1 VAETDTATPQEKP
14 KRKPPKRK
22 QVEETARR
30 YFAAL
35 QARDAQAMAAC
46 WSEDGIED
54 IVPLRV
60 MRGPQEVQ
68 EFFSGLFAA
77 LPDAETTV
85 HNVVASDRQAAV
97 EWRTVGT
104 FTGSPFEGVE
114 ATGGRLELRGLDLL
128 EIEDDLIL
136 KNTAYYDGAA
146 FMRQLGMLPPQDSG
160 PERAMKKAFN
170 AGTKVKHK
178 IADKR
183 GSR

>member
-1 VAETDTATPQEKP
+1 VAETAAQDTPQS
-14 KRKPPKRK
+14 KRRPPKRE

-35 QARDAQAMAAC
+35 QARDPDAMAAC
-46 WSEDGIED
+46 WSEDGVED

-60 MRGPQEVQ
+60 MRGPGEVR
-68 EFFSGLFAA
+68 EFFAGLFAA

-85 HNVVASDRQAAV
+85 HNVVASERQAAV

-104 FTGSPFEGVE
+104 FTGAPFEGVA

-128 EIEDDLIL
+128 EIEEARIL

-146 FMRQLGMLPPQDSG
+146 FMRQLGLLPPQDSG
-160 PERAMKKAFN
+160 PERAIKSAFN
-170 AGTKVKHK
+170 AVNKVRRTVN
-178 IADKR
+178 DRR
-183 GSR
+183 GRQ